1 VKEIYNEIEL
11 LKLIDQ
17 IAIQKDHEYV
27 RLDEI
32 NNHIS
37 QHYHQEIGKHLHTLL
52 NLGVIKTA
60 EGNAGQFQIAGV
72 TPKLTYQNI
81 NNDVAKMEDIKEWL
95 NTEWSKFPK
104 NQT

>member
-1 VKEIYNEIEL
+1 MYREIEV

-27 RLDEI
+27 LIDEI
-32 NNHIS
+32 KGYTS
-37 QHYHQEIGKHLHTLL
+37 SDYRQDIGGYIHTLL
-52 NLGVIKTA
+52 NLGVLKTA
-60 EGNAGQFQIAGV
+60 EDNDTKFQIAGI

-81 NNDVAKMEDIKEWL
+81 NNDVARMEDIKEWL

-104 NQT
+104 NRT